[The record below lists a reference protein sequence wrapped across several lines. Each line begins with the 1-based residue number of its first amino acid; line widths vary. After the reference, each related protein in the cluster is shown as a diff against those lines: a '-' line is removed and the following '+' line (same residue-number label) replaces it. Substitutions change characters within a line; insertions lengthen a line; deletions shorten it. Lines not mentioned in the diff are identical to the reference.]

1 MANSNSSLGHIIR
14 PEEAP
19 FNISDPGFYLDVRL
33 DAIVNGSGY
42 DFTGKKIFSVEFF
55 RQGIGFGIT
64 NIDIEVNTSLQP
76 VITITMK
83 DLYGNTVFGKNV
95 NTGLQPGLEQAG
107 ANYSV
112 LFNWPPPKFLFTFK
126 GFLGRQ
132 VSWLLNL
139 KSTSTTYQSDGS
151 YDIKCEFV
159 PNQWG
164 FMADLPFLYLLAVK
178 GLKKKELSPEDFKKA
193 VTIFDLIKIGKQVE
207 VKTKET
213 TKEFDTLLKQMTLLK
228 ANRIVE
234 AVVVSKVIKFGER
247 IDGSVNN
254 LKVAGF
260 IPITINQPK
269 DPILGSTEA
278 ITSFTSQGSEN
289 LRRANAYMLL
299 TSNIGAFPPLV
310 GLNNVSQLSFQSQGT
325 GSVNALTFAGQS
337 VENQVNER
345 LKSITDNIGKIENA
359 IKQKTYQ
366 SNKTQLQQL
375 TIGEIFKHLS
385 SDAGYIMGKIL
396 QTGYK
401 SYIQNKASRDALDKE
416 LIGKQFPMV
425 IDSEGK
431 EVPAI
436 GKGVGV
442 ETGEIAFVDEFIT
455 AITEGIA
462 NDLLKD
468 DKTATAGNQENA
480 LTKRINNLEA
490 IRGNPYSP
498 SYRSIAENIFIRSG
512 IISYLTRSN
521 DPNLPGTYTNNTG
534 LFARDSVEEVIQ
546 LASADIENISTSMLS
561 SIPSSEFLQLKNFC
575 LFWTKFISTDGKSLL
590 TPSGTTNTQLN
601 LDSFLSPFN
610 ENVDSTL
617 NNYGVVID
625 KDAEGNPTIIKS
637 LSQIVSEV
645 FSPKQTG
652 TTLSLDSSNANFI
665 DPKKLQ
671 SQRVY
676 NNGIIYSVPLNSG
689 GDYVFTLFGAQD
701 ASKAKEVNNSPS
713 DAESKND
720 DADKPEKS
728 DEPMGFIAID
738 TYKNTKGDVLGRIEI
753 INKYLSEGLVLDYTQ
768 VSNPSQNL
776 FKFQTQNTFQGLCVY
791 PTSTEIVDSSVNIQ
805 ANKIAAKNLVYT
817 VTMMPSSNDF
827 GLVFGPFFNSDSAR
841 NQRAC
846 IVKMCSDL
854 LQKMN
859 TLEEEKNQIISE
871 VLGKATEQREGL
883 YKQMHVLYS
892 QWESLM
898 FEDPKNSSDAPSATA
913 PNENNIAQDMSKK
926 YIKGNSHSSTNA
938 VPVGSFESNSFIYD
952 YPLNKK
958 ANINVANSI
967 INIEPLYKPNGN
979 TTVLNIIQQICTK
992 NNFVFVPIPGN
1003 GDFTSYDD
1011 IFTPHVST
1019 GTELKNFFYVMF
1031 AATPESRAKVSN
1043 QDDSPISYSNT
1054 AIDKIPQD
1062 AYEVRVGSVDNKIFK
1077 GISIDTNE
1085 NKTTA
1090 ESIVNLQRLVDKENQ
1105 NKTVTTDCS
1114 MLPVMEGRSYKAS
1127 FDMLGNAQVFPM
1139 QYFYLNSIPL
1149 FNGLYQVLKVKHNI
1163 KPNDMTTTAE
1173 GIRMRFNFNNGD
1185 FGGIP
1190 PVTLETLGAID
1201 AIEGVKPDYISMETL
1216 NQNNDDIDN
1225 TTATSEINERLK
1237 NTNTSNGT
1245 PTFASEKQR
1254 SGGIFYEPVHG
1265 YVSND
1270 WLDNIKKHATK
1281 EDRKKQLLKIQPPV
1295 FNIPMEHG
1303 SFTSPFGPRSV
1314 VKGHSM
1320 HPGIDV
1326 SNGLGTPV
1334 YTIAAGVVIQ
1344 VTANGGGGGYGNSI
1358 IIKHNDRF
1366 YSLYGHLNKTI
1377 VKVGDTVQAAQKI
1390 GEEGNTEDGK
1400 IAPNLKS
1407 GKMGAHLHFEI
1418 RDLAVSE
1425 YGNGKYG
1432 AVNPQFFV
1440 YKSVPTGSRF

>member
-1 MANSNSSLGHIIR
+1 MGNSNSSLGHIIR

-19 FNISDPGFYLDVRL
+19 FNISDPGFYLDVKL
-33 DAIVNGSGY
+33 DAIVNGSSY

-83 DLYGNTVFGKNV
+83 DLYGNTVFGKNI

-126 GFLGRQ
+126 GFLGEQ
-132 VSWLLNL
+132 VSWILNL
-139 KSTSTTYQSDGS
+139 KKTSTTYQSDGS
-151 YDIKCEFV
+151 YDVKCEFV

-178 GLKKKELSPEDFKKA
+178 GLKKKELSAEDFKKA

-234 AVVVSKVIKFGER
+234 AVVVSKVIKFGEK

-260 IPITINQPK
+260 TPVTINQPK
-269 DPILGSTEA
+269 DPNLGSTEA

-289 LRRANAYMLL
+289 LRRANAYLLL
-299 TSNIGAFPPLV
+299 TSNIGAFPPLP
-310 GLNNVSQLSFQSQGT
+310 GLLTVSQLSFQTQGT
-325 GSVNALTFAGQS
+325 GSSAALTFAGNP
-337 VENQVNER
+337 VEDKVNER
-345 LKSITDNIGKIENA
+345 LKTITDNIGKIENA
-359 IKQKTYQ
+359 IKQKSYQ

-385 SDAGYIMGKIL
+385 SDAGYVMGKIL
-396 QTGYK
+396 QAGYK
-401 SYIQNKASRDALDKE
+401 SYIKNKDARDALDKE
-416 LIGKQFPMV
+416 LIGKQFPMI

-436 GKGVGV
+436 GKGIGV
-442 ETGEIAFVDEFIT
+442 ETGEIAFVDDFIT

-462 NDLLKD
+462 NDLLKENQ
-468 DKTATAGNQENA
+468 TAAAGNQENA

-490 IRGNPYSP
+490 IRGNPYAP
-498 SYRSIAENIFIRSG
+498 AYRTIAENIFVRSG
-512 IISYLTRSN
+512 IMSYLTRSN

-534 LFARDSVEEVIQ
+534 MFARDSVEEVIQ
-546 LASADIENISTSMLS
+546 LASADMENISTGMLS
-561 SIPSSEFLQLKNFC
+561 SIPSDEFLQLKNFC
-575 LFWTKFISTDGKSLL
+575 LFWTKFLSTDGKSLL
-590 TPSGTTNTQLN
+590 KEDGSVQSPI
-601 LDSFLSPFN
+601 DSFLSLLGG
-610 ENVDSTL
+610 NVNGTL

-625 KDAEGNPTIIKS
+625 KDAEGNPTITKT

-645 FSPKQTG
+645 FSPKQSG
-652 TTLSLDSSNANFI
+652 TTLSLDASNANFI
-665 DPKKLQ
+665 NPDTLQ
-671 SQRVY
+671 SQRVF

-689 GDYVFTLFGAQD
+689 GDYVFALFNASD
-701 ASKAKEVNNSPS
+701 ATKAKEVNNSPS
-713 DAESKND
+713 DAEAKND
-720 DADKPEKS
+720 DADDPEKAN
-728 DEPMGFIAID
+728 EPMGFVAID
-738 TYKNTKGDVLGRIEI
+738 TFKNTKGETLGRVEI
-753 INKYLSEGLVLDYTQ
+753 INDYLADGLVLDYTQ
-768 VSNPSQNL
+768 VSNPSQDL
-776 FKFQTQNTFQGLCVY
+776 FKFKTQNTFQGLCVY
-791 PTSTEIVDSSVNIQ
+791 LASTQIVESSVNIQ
-805 ANKIAAKNLVYT
+805 ANNIAAKNLAYS
-817 VTMMPSSNDF
+817 VTMMPLSDDS
-827 GLVFGPFFNSDSAR
+827 GLVFGPFYNTNSAR

-846 IVKMCSDL
+846 LVKMCSDL
-854 LQKMN
+854 LQKMT

-883 YKQMHVLYS
+883 YKQMHVLYN

-913 PNENNIAQDMSKK
+913 PNENNIAQDLSKR
-926 YIKGNSHSSTNA
+926 YIKGTSHNSTNTTQ
-938 VPVGSFESNSFIYD
+938 VGAFESNSFIYD

-1003 GDFTSYDD
+1003 GDFTSYDK
-1011 IFTPHVST
+1011 IFVPHVST
-1019 GTELKNFFYVMF
+1019 STSLKNLFYVMF
-1031 AATPESRAKVSN
+1031 AATPESRSKVSN

-1077 GISIDTNE
+1077 GVTIDTNE

-1216 NQNNDDIDN
+1216 NQNNDHIDN
-1225 TTATSEINERLK
+1225 TATTAEINERLK
-1237 NTNTSNGT
+1237 NTKSSDGT

-1254 SGGIFYEPVHG
+1254 SGGVLYEPVHG

-1281 EDRKKQLLKIQPPV
+1281 EERKQQLLKIQPPV

-1303 SFTSPFGPRSV
+1303 SFTSPFGSRTV

-1334 YTIAAGVVIQ
+1334 YTIAAGVVVQ

-1377 VKVGDTVQAAQKI
+1377 VKKGDTVQAAQQI

-1400 IAPNLKS
+1400 IAPHLKS

-1418 RDLAVSE
+1418 RDFAVSE

-1432 AVNPQFFV
+1432 SVNPQFFV